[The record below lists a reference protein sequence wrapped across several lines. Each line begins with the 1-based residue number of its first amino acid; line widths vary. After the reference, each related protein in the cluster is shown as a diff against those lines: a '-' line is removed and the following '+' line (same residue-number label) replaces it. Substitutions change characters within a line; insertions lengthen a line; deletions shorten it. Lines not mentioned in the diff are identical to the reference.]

1 MNTSQRPLRFGAS
14 VSPSGSK
21 QEWMALVRT
30 VEGLGYSTVQVPEH
44 VSGQFALGPALAM
57 AAEATHTVRLGSFVF
72 NNTFRHPV
80 LLAKEAATLDVL
92 SDGRFELGIGAGGKR
107 AEYEQAGV
115 AAYDA
120 PGVCIAKLEETLR
133 ICKALF
139 AEGPLSFAGK
149 YYTVTNFAGDPKP
162 VQRPHPP
169 ILSGGNGQRILS
181 LAAREASIV
190 SFSPHTRPD
199 GTGMGLLN
207 ETPEALAQRV
217 TWVRQAAGARFTDLE
232 LNIHIADVVVT
243 DDREQVAH
251 FLTAAQTFG
260 AGVTPAQ
267 LLASPYALLGTVD
280 QICEQVLALR
290 ERYGISYLTVSQP
303 QIKAFAPVIARLL

>member
-1 MNTSQRPLRFGAS
+1 MGTRQRPFRFGAS

-21 QEWMALVRT
+21 KEWIALART
-30 VEGLGYSTVQVPEH
+30 VEGLGYSALQVPDH
-44 VSGQFALGPALAM
+44 LWGQFALGPALVI
-57 AAEATHTVRLGSFVF
+57 AAEATQKLRLGSFVF

-115 AAYDA
+115 AAQDA
-120 PGVCIAKLEETLR
+120 PGVRIAKLEETLH
-133 ICKALF
+133 ISKGLF
-139 AEGPLSFAGK
+139 ADGPFSFAGK
-149 YYTVTNFAGDPKP
+149 YYSVTDFEGDPKP

-169 ILSGGNGQRILS
+169 ILSGGSGKRILS
-181 LAAREASIV
+181 LAAREATIV

-207 ETPEALAQRV
+207 ETPEALAQRI

-243 DDREQVAH
+243 EDREQVAH
-251 FLTAAQTFG
+251 FFATAQTFG

-290 ERYGISYLTVSQP
+290 EQYGISYLTVSQP
-303 QIKAFAPVIARLL
+303 RIEAFAPVIARLL

>member
-1 MNTSQRPLRFGAS
+1 MSTRQRPYRFGAS

-21 QEWMALVRT
+21 KEWMALVRT
-30 VEGLGYSTVQVPEH
+30 VEGLGYSTVQVPDH
-44 VSGQFALGPALAM
+44 VWGQFALGPALVI
-57 AAEATHTVRLGSFVF
+57 AAQATHKVRLGSFVF

-115 AAYDA
+115 AAHDA
-120 PGVCIAKLEETLR
+120 PGVRIAKLEETLQ
-133 ICKALF
+133 ICKGLF
-139 AEGPLSFAGK
+139 ADGPVRFVGK
-149 YYTVTNFAGDPKP
+149 YFTVTDFEGDPKP

-169 ILSGGNGQRILS
+169 ILSGGSGQRVLS

-207 ETPEALAQRV
+207 ETPEALAQRI

-251 FLTAAQTFG
+251 CFATAQTFG

-280 QICEQVLALR
+280 QICEQVVALR

-303 QIKAFAPVIARLL
+303 RIKAFAPVIAQLL

>member
-1 MNTSQRPLRFGAS
+1 MNTRPRPFRFGAS

-30 VEGLGYSTVQVPEH
+30 VEGLGYSTIQVPDH
-44 VSGQFALGPALAM
+44 VSGQFALVPALVS
-57 AAEATHTVRLGSFVF
+57 AAEASNTVRLGSFVF

-107 AEYEQAGV
+107 AEYEQGGV
-115 AAYDA
+115 AAHDA
-120 PGVCIAKLEETLR
+120 PGVRIAKLEETLQ
-133 ICKALF
+133 ICKGLF
-139 AEGPLSFAGK
+139 AEGPVSFAGT
-149 YYTVTNFAGDPKP
+149 YYTITDFEGDPKP

-169 ILSGGNGQRILS
+169 ILSGGSGQRVLS
-181 LAAREASIV
+181 LAAREATIV

-232 LNIHIADVVVT
+232 LNIHLADIVVT

-251 FLTAAQTFG
+251 VLATAQTFG

-280 QICEQVLALR
+280 QICEQVVALR
-290 ERYGISYLTVSQP
+290 EQYGISYLTVSQP
-303 QIKAFAPVIARLL
+303 RIQAFAPVIAQLL